1 MRVSFVS
8 MGTLMVF
15 LLFGGALAG
24 ARART
29 TTAPVSVDYP
39 RADAKTIR
47 THVQEIL
54 SDSRFAS
61 HKTFWQWLNEK
72 LARWEGPRLSEGV
85 KRIILWVVLAW
96 CLLTLLAIL
105 IHLGWTIWLLAR
117 PQKSSP
123 GTVLPAGSERY
134 ENASFEQLWE
144 HAAELARAG
153 AFRAATGVL
162 LVALL
167 RRLDTLKVLHFHKS
181 KTNGE
186 YLREY
191 PSHDAGRHSFAQF
204 IATFERSIYGGSEVA
219 GPTYDTMNTLA
230 KQVLSDASQKPQI

>member
-1 MRVSFVS
+1 VSPS
-8 MGTLMVF
+8 
-15 LLFGGALAG
+15 
-24 ARART
+24 
-29 TTAPVSVDYP
+29 PDYTRP
-39 RADAKTIR
+39 DAETIR
-47 THVQEIL
+47 MHVQKIL
-54 SDSRFAS
+54 AEPRFAT
-61 HKTFWQWLNEK
+61 HKTFWQWLKEK

-85 KRIILWVVLAW
+85 KKIIFWVVLAW
-96 CLLTLLAIL
+96 CLLTLLAIF
-105 IHLGWTIWLLAR
+105 IHLGWTIWLLVR
-117 PQKSSP
+117 PPKSSP
-123 GTVLPAGSERY
+123 GATLPAGSERY

-153 AFRAATGVL
+153 SFRAATGVL

-167 RRLDTLKVLHFHKS
+167 RRLDSLKVLHFHKS

-219 GPTYDTMNTLA
+219 GPAYETMSTLA

>member
-1 MRVSFVS
+1 M
-8 MGTLMVF
+8 
-15 LLFGGALAG
+15 
-24 ARART
+24 
-29 TTAPVSVDYP
+29 
-39 RADAKTIR
+39 
-47 THVQEIL
+47 HVQKIL
-54 SDSRFAS
+54 SDPRFAT
-61 HKTFWQWLNEK
+61 HKTFWQWLKEK
-72 LARWEGPRLSEGV
+72 LARWEGPRLSQRV
-85 KRIILWVVLAW
+85 KEIILWVVLAW

-105 IHLGWTIWLLAR
+105 THLGWTIWLLVR
-117 PQKSSP
+117 PQRSSA
-123 GTVLPAGSERY
+123 GAALPAGSESY

-153 AFRAATGVL
+153 SFRAATGVL

-191 PSHDAGRHSFAQF
+191 PSRHAGRHPFAQF
-204 IATFERSIYGGSEVA
+204 VAAFERSIYGGSEVA
-219 GPTYDTMNTLA
+219 GPTYDTMSTLA